1 MEAESNKSLYHV
13 MNGTYTPTGNYN
25 TRFVRHAN
33 SCNNANAG
41 KRFGK
46 DMEPGL
52 TVEGITNTIALA
64 NNNTNF
70 NSNSIFVSCL
80 YRTWCTAVLLYG
92 QSTAP
97 LHLYISPFLK
107 EKHTFLGIGPLKKE
121 IQRGNHPKPFSH
133 MVVKFKTFLD
143 HIASDKVV
151 FENLPPSIR
160 LTVYP
165 VDWETDQEEK
175 GGVVTV
181 TYTKQSDNTYTLYE
195 PGTECEVKTK
205 VQIENVPFLGE
216 REDIDT
222 TLVPTTSPNYIGYQE
237 DGNLKKFMNWFDYHM
252 SKKSNFYGADSPDI
266 PNPVHVVSHSN
277 LMQGYL
283 EELGFAKGSD
293 KVVNVH
299 NTNCS
304 IINTSTI
311 TKKEA
316 DKIVGLLEVIP
327 GYPKG
332 KGKGG
337 EVCGTTGSVEP
348 LEPCDVSEKK
358 TFKDR
363 AKAMFKNPF
372 SRKSQEEVVVPTNGG
387 KRTTRRGKRGKKTQK
402 KRKRKR
408 NKRKTAS
415 KK

>member
-1 MEAESNKSLYHV
+1 MEAESNKSLDHV

-64 NNNTNF
+64 NNNRVNF
-70 NSNSIFVSCL
+70 TSNSIYVSCL

-92 QSTAP
+92 QEDKV
-97 LHLYISPFLK
+97 LNLYISPFLK
-107 EKHTFLGIGPLKKE
+107 ELHTHKLGIE

-133 MVVKFKTFLD
+133 MVVKFKAFLD
-143 HIASDKVV
+143 HIASGKVK
-151 FENLPPSIR
+151 FKNLPPSIH

-175 GGVVTV
+175 GGVVKV
-181 TYTKQSDNTYTLYE
+181 TYTKQHDNTYTLYE
-195 PGTECEVKTK
+195 PETTTECEVKTK

-252 SKKSNFYGADSPDI
+252 SKKSNFYGADSSDI
-266 PNPVHVVSHSN
+266 PDPVHVVSHSN

-283 EELGFAKGSD
+283 EELGFAKDS
-293 KVVNVH
+293 KEVENVH

-304 IINTSTI
+304 IINTTTI

-316 DKIVGLLEVIP
+316 DVIVGKLEVIP

-332 KGKGG
+332 KGEGG
-337 EVCGTTGSVEP
+337 DVCGTTGSVDP
-348 LEPCDVSEKK
+348 LEPCGSKK
-358 TFKDR
+358 PSIIGR
-363 AKAMFKNPF
+363 F
-372 SRKSQEEVVVPTNGG
+372 SGLFRRKSQVVVPTNGG